1 MEDNR
6 EQTFEVINDMMRD
19 NSLKI
24 SMLAGEGPV
33 WEIVGTKLVN
43 FWEEEARK
51 GRTLEELARYN
62 NSLLG

>member
-1 MEDNR
+1 MEDHR

-33 WEIVGTKLVN
+33 WEIVGKKLVN

-62 NSLLG
+62 NSLLD

>member
-1 MEDNR
+1 MEDHR

-33 WEIVGTKLVN
+33 WEIVWTKLVN